1 MKSIMSIDIHSIYF
15 DDEIGNIHDT
25 VQDDTVWLALE
36 NEEGLSWDD
45 VMEQQEE
52 SDVILPSPYYEFL
65 QSEENE
71 PFPEFSSAY
80 ACFQAQQKISQ
91 IDALMET
98 FEKPI
103 IASEM
108 NEYWIDGYTITQKI
122 ITNIH

>member
-1 MKSIMSIDIHSIYF
+1 MK
-15 DDEIGNIHDT
+15 
-25 VQDDTVWLALE
+25 
-36 NEEGLSWDD
+36 NEEWLPWDD
-45 VMEQQEE
+45 VIEQQEE
-52 SDVILPSPYYEFL
+52 SDAILTPLYYEFL
-65 QSEENE
+65 QPKENE

-103 IASEM
+103 IASEI
-108 NEYWIDGYTITQKI
+108 NEYWIDGYTINQKI